1 MILRLQ
7 SIREILK
14 KIVAYHLRFD
24 ELKRQLVTI
33 FNDSIFLNDIEC
45 MVFILLANS
54 KIIQEVFIL

>member
-24 ELKRQLVTI
+24 ELKRQLATI

-54 KIIQEVFIL
+54 KIIQEVIIL

>member
-54 KIIQEVFIL
+54 KIIQVVIIL